1 MCRYTPSSIVAAIL
15 FILYEQKYPRD
26 LILTD
31 MATSC
36 GTRMNRPI
44 IRDVDNQLRRRQV
57 RGNLDAWKLCRD
69 CSDCGSSSPARTASG
84 VSHFRASFLG
94 KVGYIWCLH
103 NRVVHGT
110 VVSEH
115 TTGTRSTQCVCM
127 ECCYLGCASL

>member
-1 MCRYTPSSIVAAIL
+1 MCWYTPPSFVAAIL
-15 FILYEQKYPRD
+15 SILYEQKCPGD

-36 GTRMNRPI
+36 ETRMSRPI

-57 RGNLDAWKLCRD
+57 QGNLDAWELCRD

-84 VSHFRASFLG
+84 VPHFPASFLG

-103 NRVVHGT
+103 NRVVRRM
-110 VVSEH
+110 VISEH
-115 TTGTRSTQCVCM
+115 TTGTRSTQCVCTG
-127 ECCYLGCASL
+127 CCYLECACS